1 MTKKKWILII
11 IAIIFIGI
19 IITLLV
25 LNNLST
31 AKEELIITKS
41 LRSQQQE
48 LEKGFKSKG
57 YTLENPNIIVDP
69 YNNSPLTALVIFET
83 EENLSPTV
91 TIEGEDELTTYTH
104 EFEEEKIHYLP
115 IYGLYPDKENTV
127 IIECGDEKQEIKIK
141 TDPLPED
148 FILPTSV
155 EKEES
160 KLTNDLYFFTPSS
173 DGYTCAYDTNG
184 DVRWYLTNTATWE
197 INRLKNGHLLVSTE
211 RLVNSPYYLTGL
223 YEMDML
229 GKIYVEYSLPGG
241 YHHDYYEMPNG
252 NLLVA
257 SDDFQSEEGTVEDY
271 IVELDRDTGNIVK
284 EIDLK
289 DILNMEDGQSENWVE
304 YDWFHN
310 NSVWYDEKTNS
321 ITLSGRHQ
329 DAVIN
334 IDYETEE
341 LNWIIG
347 DPTNWSEE
355 YQKYFFTPIGDDF
368 EWQWSQHA
376 AMITP
381 EGYVFLFD
389 NGNNKSKNKE
399 EYVVAEDSY
408 SRGVMYKI
416 STEDMTIEQIWEY
429 GKERGSEFYSPYISD
444 VDYLDENHY
453 IVHSGGIVYVDGKN
467 SNQPAG
473 IGGAD
478 RLVSDT
484 VEILEDEVI
493 FEIILPTNN
502 YRVEKMSL
510 YGNDTF
516 ELEEAE
522 VKGTLGETEVDKT
535 SFGFITN
542 AKEIDNDYKSH
553 NITITNEE
561 DRIEISGR
569 FRRGTEVK
577 AILYQN
583 GKIKEYNIPIS
594 KRPNTAMCVDI
605 FTEEENEKGI
615 VVTKYINKENLS
627 GKYSLYLQIND
638 TIYKTDKYIK
648 R

>member
-83 EENLSPTV
+83 EENLSPSV

-104 EFEEEKIHYLP
+104 EFEQEKIHYLP

-148 FILPTSV
+148 FILPTSI

-184 DVRWYLTNTATWE
+184 DVRWYLTNPAPWE

-355 YQKYFFTPIGDDF
+355 YQKYFFTPVGDDF

-399 EYVVAEDSY
+399 EYVSAEDSY

-594 KRPNTAMCVDI
+594 KRPYTAMCVDI

>member
-1 MTKKKWILII
+1 
-11 IAIIFIGI
+11 
-19 IITLLV
+19 
-25 LNNLST
+25 
-31 AKEELIITKS
+31 
-41 LRSQQQE
+41 
-48 LEKGFKSKG
+48 
-57 YTLENPNIIVDP
+57 
-69 YNNSPLTALVIFET
+69 
-83 EENLSPTV
+83 
-91 TIEGEDELTTYTH
+91 
-104 EFEEEKIHYLP
+104 
-115 IYGLYPDKENTV
+115 
-127 IIECGDEKQEIKIK
+127 
-141 TDPLPED
+141 
-148 FILPTSV
+148 
-155 EKEES
+155 
-160 KLTNDLYFFTPSS
+160 
-173 DGYTCAYDTNG
+173 
-184 DVRWYLTNTATWE
+184 
-197 INRLKNGHLLVSTE
+197 
-211 RLVNSPYYLTGL
+211 
-223 YEMDML
+223 
-229 GKIYVEYSLPGG
+229 
-241 YHHDYYEMPNG
+241 
-252 NLLVA
+252 
-257 SDDFQSEEGTVEDY
+257 
-271 IVELDRDTGNIVK
+271 
-284 EIDLK
+284 
-289 DILNMEDGQSENWVE
+289 
-304 YDWFHN
+304 
-310 NSVWYDEKTNS
+310 
-321 ITLSGRHQ
+321 
-329 DAVIN
+329 
-334 IDYETEE
+334 
-341 LNWIIG
+341 
-347 DPTNWSEE
+347 
-355 YQKYFFTPIGDDF
+355 
-368 EWQWSQHA
+368 
-376 AMITP
+376 MITP
-381 EGYVFLFD
+381 RGYVFLFD

-467 SNQPAG
+467 SNQSAG

-502 YRVEKMSL
+502 YRVEKMPL

-535 SFGFITN
+535 NFGFITN
-542 AKEIDNDYKSH
+542 AKEIDNEYKSH
-553 NITITNEE
+553 NITITIEE

-594 KRPNTAMCVDI
+594 KRPYTAMCVDI